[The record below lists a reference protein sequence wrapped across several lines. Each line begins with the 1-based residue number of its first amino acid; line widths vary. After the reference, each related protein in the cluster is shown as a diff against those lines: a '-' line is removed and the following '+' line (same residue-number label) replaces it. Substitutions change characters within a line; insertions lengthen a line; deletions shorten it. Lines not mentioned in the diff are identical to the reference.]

1 MCVKKLIISQYSDWY
16 SETEQ
21 VVKNL
26 TLSFVRSPNE
36 LGILPES
43 IVSYMSI
50 TWRFFIRLSSEGSDP
65 DTRVPHSDMLL
76 RFYRGGEGDGG
87 GDGEGGGKKYNV
99 KHCVSVYIDDT
110 P

>member
-1 MCVKKLIISQYSDWY
+1 MVV
-16 SETEQ
+16 

-36 LGILPES
+36 LGILPDS

-50 TWRFFIRLSSEGSDP
+50 TWRFFIRLSSEGKDP

-76 RFYRGGEGDGG
+76 RFYRGGERDGD
-87 GDGEGGGKKYNV
+87 GDGEGDREGEGDEG
-99 KHCVSVYIDDT
+99 IIT
-110 P
+110 EIQW